1 MFDFTYTARDRD
13 GRSVTG
19 VVPALGLNAALARVK
34 QEGLTPLSVV
44 QVQHQ
49 ATKAIPKSVAV
60 AAVLIVGLGLSIAAW
75 FLWGQSTTAPA
86 PVQPSIDTAAR
97 NQDALRKREQP
108 QARSTPAADAGG
120 PKRTLSLAA
129 APEAVSTG
137 KDVDVPQNGQRLPAA
152 DRPQSEGNAMASAK
166 QYLAQGDWDSL
177 VHFASALKGDPE
189 HAMLATD
196 LLRHAKYMQGHYDD
210 SLESL
215 SPGSGDPK
223 LSSVYK
229 QWASEDPDSVHIR
242 IALGRAYVREVSL
255 ADALSAFGE
264 AWRIDNNNPHVFT
277 AIGVAKRHMGQTDEA
292 IELHLKAIE
301 LDHKLGAAYVD
312 LGFAYL
318 SKERLTDAK
327 RILQKGVEMCPG
339 YAPIWSNLGL
349 AHRRQG
355 AFDEAIDCYQKAL
368 SIRPGNP
375 VDYLNLGSAYT
386 HKEQYAEAKLAW
398 QKAAELDPNGPTGAS
413 AKRNLSLLP

>member
-1 MFDFTYTARDRD
+1 MDLDATDGMSDPTVAKAPSKTQTREVERSMYDFTYTARDRD

-19 VVPALGLNAALARVK
+19 VVTALGLNAALARVK

-49 ATKAIPKSVAV
+49 AAKAFPKSVAV

-75 FLWGQSTTAPA
+75 YLRGQSTTAPA

-108 QARSTPAADAGG
+108 QARSTPTADAGGPKRTLSLATPTADAGG

-129 APEAVSTG
+129 APEPVAAV
-137 KDVDVPQNGQRLPAA
+137 KDVDVPQNDQRLRAA
-152 DRPQSEGNAMASAK
+152 DRPQSERNAMASAK

-177 VHFASALKGDPE
+177 VHFASAQKGEPE

-196 LLRHAKYMQGHYDD
+196 LLRHAEYMQGHYDD

-215 SPGSGDPK
+215 SPGSDDPK

-229 QWASEDPDSVHIR
+229 QWASEDPDSVHIWM
-242 IALGRAYVREVSL
+242 ALGRAYVREASL
-255 ADALSAFGE
+255 TDALLAFGE

-277 AIGVAKRHMGQTDEA
+277 AIGAAKRHMGQTDEA
-292 IELHLKAIE
+292 IELHLKAIR
-301 LDHKLGAAYVD
+301 LDHTLGSAYVD
-312 LGFAYL
+312 LGLAY
-318 SKERLTDAK
+318 A
-327 RILQKGVEMCPG
+327 Q
-339 YAPIWSNLGL
+339 
-349 AHRRQG
+349 
-355 AFDEAIDCYQKAL
+355 
-368 SIRPGNP
+368 
-375 VDYLNLGSAYT
+375 
-386 HKEQYAEAKLAW
+386 KEQYAEAKRVW
-398 QKAAELDPNGPTGAS
+398 QKAAELDPDGPTGAS
-413 AKRNLSLLP
+413 AKRHLSRLP